1 MSMQISAAAYLSYY
15 LEEVEH
21 VIVQLQIYISNS
33 RMPQEPIFK
42 CQQTMAFKILVFNLH
57 YKCSC
62 FISCLKVLL
71 LIWLMITHF
80 EHQSLYIFKY
90 KISYMLKGLKWAW
103 YLVRGLYKGNR
114 RVSFLK
120 GTFIVVKKTKE
131 VGGNPMP
138 GSRPCAGNQKK

>member
-1 MSMQISAAAYLSYY
+1 MSMQISTASYLSYY

-33 RMPQEPIFK
+33 RTPQEPIFK

-62 FISCLKVLL
+62 FTSLKVQL

-90 KISYMLKGLKWAW
+90 KISYVEGLK
-103 YLVRGLYKGNR
+103 VSVIFSEGLIQR
-114 RVSFLK
+114 Q
-120 GTFIVVKKTKE
+120 
-131 VGGNPMP
+131 
-138 GSRPCAGNQKK
+138 QKSKLFKRHLHCG